1 MKLKRFRNKFI
12 SMLLT
17 LAMLLTLFPTAV
29 FAEDTAADRPASAE
43 FKIMGLYAL
52 RDNGRR
58 VSFFSYESRD
68 NAFLTKANMTYPDSW
83 FKLIYVIERSQPVTL
98 ELYEMKDEPAYM
110 DEDIVSM
117 PYAPE
122 DDADGHG
129 KLQSEEFLG
138 RRLGVLVGVPVQ
150 ENIVPLQE
158 GDDIYTAEQVS
169 YSPIDEDEWLNIVY
183 QTIRGKRQPEVI
195 EDFYAFGFEGNRLAG
210 LDDAAATVSLD
221 ELPAPED
228 MAETDAL
235 LPSENLDAPN
245 PEANLPA
252 DINDEA
258 MDTEKSPANETS
270 EDGASEESL
279 TTDTESAT
287 AIEESFAPSANAEP
301 LEDDADTTPAD
312 ADTVDSETVE
322 TDKADVPVTA
332 IEDEP
337 SAEKPVEAVSDVE
350 PEEQPEINAE
360 IDYLPES
367 SVLPS
372 AHAFFGLTDAAEE
385 SENTIQN
392 IVLWDGS
399 YRDDSGSLTRI
410 SSGGR
415 YVIVMQPCTPRTAI
429 YNSFLGFDV
438 PEKGEAIDTFEMIN
452 SWDDL
457 IAIRDELACSGDP
470 VDLLSG
476 SFTWNYRDLALYG
489 KDDLEFTRYY
499 ESVHADENY
508 GLGGGWTSN
517 FSYALEFD
525 GRSVIAHLPRAV
537 TLYFPIGFD
546 GSFDTCGDYS
556 LVQTGSG
563 YAMTDKAGTIY
574 RFDNSGR
581 ILSIVYL
588 SGNTLS
594 FQYDGDKLQSVS
606 NGAGSF
612 TFSYSGDNIAAVT
625 DSVGRSIHLSYDGG
639 LLTEVEN
646 PDGDSLRYAYD
657 GNGYLSSV
665 QNLKGEIY
673 VENEYDA
680 QGRVVHQYAVNFGTF
695 DFTYDFDGRHNTCTG
710 EDGYFHEIWFDE
722 QGRITKSTDA
732 SGSQTVTYNDLNQ
745 VTSRTDREGN
755 RTSYAYDA
763 AGNKTKITYADG
775 TYERFEYDSNRMPTM
790 IRDRNGNT
798 SYYTYDHQGNMTSA
812 TDGRGMTRSYVYD
825 ADGNLTSAADALGA
839 QTTYTYDAQGN
850 CTSMTDPLGNV
861 TAYIYDGQGRLITVT
876 DAMGSVTSYEYT
888 EAGKLVKV
896 IGTDGSEQTYTVD
909 GNGFNISESDRM
921 GHVTTFTRD
930 AQNNVTSITDPL
942 GNVTRYTY
950 DDSGNLTTATD
961 ANGAVTRYTYDADGR
976 IVSMTDARGN
986 TWRYA
991 YDRNGQLVSTTDPV
1005 GGVSSTEYNSVG
1017 RAASVKDANGNTT
1030 QYTYDGVGNLTKI
1043 TNALG
1048 KSTVS
1053 EYDANGNLT
1062 ATTDRNGHTTRY
1074 AYDAENRLI
1083 RMVDAEGNTTSYTYD
1098 ANGQMTKTT
1107 SAMGAETS
1115 STYDALGR
1123 QISSADALGHVTG
1136 YEYDVLGRATKITYA
1151 DGGFVAYTYDA
1162 NGQVLTATDEL
1173 GGVISYAYDANG
1185 RLIEMTDAMG
1195 GKTAYAYD
1203 AVGNV
1208 TSVTD
1213 ALGGS
1218 TTYRYDETENM
1229 TSVTDANGNTTGY
1242 TYDALGRA
1250 VAVTDA
1256 NGGVTR
1262 AEYDHNGNI
1271 VKAVDAEGNATTYVY
1286 DALDRLASYTNAE
1299 GYTFSFQYDNEGNT
1313 VASTDGN
1320 GNTTRYTYDGL
1331 NRAVSSTNAEGN
1343 TAYNTYDADGRMVKS
1358 VNEEGAETAY
1368 AYDADGRLISM
1379 TDALGNVTGFE
1390 YDSRDRVI
1398 KVTDAKGN
1406 ATTFTYDLA
1415 GNVKSETNARGV
1427 VTSYAYDANGN
1438 LTSMTDA
1445 AGTVT
1450 YTYDALNR
1458 VTSVKD
1464 RRGNTQFFTYDATDR
1479 IVQVKD
1485 RNGNATRYVYDGNG
1499 NIVKTIDALGTES
1512 VFTYNKDDQLISTDL
1527 HRVDALNGVDS
1538 HEITLYEYDG
1548 RNLVTKEINALGDST
1563 VYVYDGN
1570 GNLVSKTDADG
1581 YVTQYSYTAL
1591 DLVKKI
1597 NYNGAKEV
1605 SYQYNKVGELVQM
1618 DDWTGTN
1625 TFELDLLGR
1634 LQKMTDHKGNTVSY
1648 AYDAVGNQTGI
1659 TYPDGSKTRSF
1670 YDAVYNLTSV
1680 IDADDGTYAYVYDD
1694 ANRPVKLTYPNG
1706 WIEQYTYDAEGNLL
1720 KTVDT
1725 DPFQLYNKT
1734 PKVKYEY
1741 TYDAE
1746 GNALTEFQRDS
1757 DATENLK
1764 SRTTFTYDALNRL
1777 TGSTRKLEVYPYD
1790 TLAYSYSY
1798 DTLGNLLK
1806 QSGPTKGEEDT
1817 YQYNDLNQMVSKHVC
1832 GYEQKITR
1840 IYDYGYTYDKRGNLV
1855 KEEEI
1860 CSPTTTGP
1868 KNITIATYLYDET
1881 NRMVQGTNKAGEVSA
1896 YTFNGLGV
1904 RVGTEQILED
1914 NSHGYTDFHCQT
1926 PSVETGIEKPE
1937 VVKTDYVIDYTR
1949 LDIDQRVLMKSEQDG
1964 YDFFYTYGLD
1974 KLQVMTIG
1982 EGSNWWG
1989 QSIKK
1994 CVNMAYVHTD
2004 RLGSVVNLS
2013 DQYGRVTARADYTDW
2028 GEVRRYTDITVDG
2041 GFRRLLPEITYATH
2055 EYDDVLNQFYAKA
2068 RMYDAENKR
2077 FDAVDPVKGL
2087 VTQPVS
2093 LVQYVYVFD
2102 NPVSYIDPDG
2112 EFGLLAGTIIA
2123 TAASAVISGAT
2134 AAYQSYKTDGKVNWK
2149 QVGKAAVGGAAAAVS
2164 VGIAVAT
2171 GGTALGVGVMAA
2183 GAIAGTRTALHGGNA
2198 ADIAS
2203 SMGKASA
2210 GAAVGG
2216 KALSAASATVKFV
2229 AGVAGTA
2236 AGTAATVKTT
2246 QTAAKTIRDKSATT
2260 QEKAAAVF
2268 DAALSAAGTIGSAAL
2283 AVKSFPAVKQEI
2295 GYYMAKYQC
2304 KAQNSTSVQPAQ
2316 NAPTTQRPNW
2326 RQSEIEAAADYP
2338 DYEPQKSF
2346 LNGEDA
2352 KYGTKGSVRP
2362 DYYKV
2367 GHSVDIKNY
2376 NLESSSGRRNLVRNI
2391 VKQYEQR
2398 LIHLP
2403 EGSKQSVQIDLR
2415 GQNVSDEVLTK
2426 LYTEI
2431 TQKTNGGVS
2440 ISFKVK

>member
-158 GDDIYTAEQVS
+158 GDDIYTAEQVG

-258 MDTEKSPANETS
+258 MDTEKFPANETS

-279 TTDTESAT
+279 TADTESAT

-312 ADTVDSETVE
+312 ADTVDSEAVE

-337 SAEKPVEAVSDVE
+337 SAEESVEAVSDVE

-372 AHAFFGLTDAAEE
+372 AHALFGLTDAAEE

-399 YRDDSGSLTRI
+399 YRDDGGNLTRI

-438 PEKGEAIDTFEMIN
+438 PEESEAIDTFETIN

-594 FQYDGDKLQSVS
+594 FQYDGDKLRSVS
-606 NGAGSF
+606 NGTGSF

-680 QGRVVHQYAVNFGTF
+680 QGRVVHQYAVNFVTF

-722 QGRITKSTDA
+722 QGRITKSADA

-812 TDGRGMTRSYVYD
+812 TDGRGMTRFYVYD
-825 ADGNLTSAADALGA
+825 ANGNLTSAADALGA

-896 IGTDGSEQTYTVD
+896 IGADGSEQTYTVD

-930 AQNNVTSITDPL
+930 AQNNVTSISDPL

-1043 TNALG
+1043 TDALG

-1062 ATTDRNGHTTRY
+1062 AATDRNGHTTRY

-1083 RMVDAEGNTTSYTYD
+1083 RMEDAEGSTTSYTYD

-1218 TTYRYDETENM
+1218 TTYRYDETGNM

-1271 VKAVDAEGNATTYVY
+1271 VKAVDAESNATTYVY

-1299 GYTFSFQYDNEGNT
+1299 GYTFSFRYDNEGNT

-1320 GNTTRYTYDGL
+1320 GNTTRYTYDEL
-1331 NRAVSSTNAEGN
+1331 NRAISSTNAEGN

-1379 TDALGNVTGFE
+1379 TDALGNVTSFE

-1512 VFTYNKDDQLISTDL
+1512 VFTYNKNDQLISTDL

-1581 YVTQYSYTAL
+1581 YVTRYSYTAL

-1648 AYDAVGNQTGI
+1648 TYDAVGNQTGI

-1680 IDADDGTYAYVYDD
+1680 IDAEKGTYAYVYDA

-1746 GNALTEFQRDS
+1746 GNVLTEFQRDS

-1764 SRTTFTYDALNRL
+1764 SRTAFTYDALNRL

-1790 TLAYSYSY
+1790 TLAYTYTY

-1832 GYEQKITR
+1832 GYEQKLTR

-1904 RVGTEQILED
+1904 RVGAELILED

-1949 LDIDQRVLMKSEQDG
+1949 LNIDQRVLMKSEQDG

-2068 RMYDAENKR
+2068 RMYDAVNKR
-2077 FDAVDPVKGL
+2077 FDAVDPILDASRYEIEK
-2087 VTQPVS
+2087 
-2093 LVQYVYVFD
+2093 YVPNSAQLAYYLYTFD
-2102 NPVSYIDPDG
+2102 NPTTLVDITG
-2112 EFGLLAGTIIA
+2112 KIVIA
-2123 TAASAVISGAT
+2123 
-2134 AAYQSYKTDGKVNWK
+2134 D
-2149 QVGKAAVGGAAAAVS
+2149 
-2164 VGIAVAT
+2164 
-2171 GGTALGVGVMAA
+2171 
-2183 GAIAGTRTALHGGNA
+2183 
-2198 ADIAS
+2198 DI
-2203 SMGKASA
+2203 
-2210 GAAVGG
+2210 
-2216 KALSAASATVKFV
+2216 LIY
-2229 AGVAGTA
+2229 A
-2236 AGTAATVKTT
+2236 AGTLVVLTYAELVAWMNSPAGRKLANDITSVIVDGITFT
-2246 QTAAKTIRDKSATT
+2246 GNIVSVTRQWVNSTRTELVEAAKVYF
-2260 QEKAAAVF
+2260 EKAGC
-2268 DAALSAAGTIGSAAL
+2268 DKKQGKDNKKE
-2283 AVKSFPAVKQEI
+2283 KS
-2295 GYYMAKYQC
+2295 
-2304 KAQNSTSVQPAQ
+2304 
-2316 NAPTTQRPNW
+2316 
-2326 RQSEIEAAADYP
+2326 
-2338 DYEPQKSF
+2338 QKSGASDGEKTPESNPEDF
-2346 LNGEDA
+2346 TKLKNGQGYKD
-2352 KYGTKGSVRP
+2352 KKG
-2362 DYYKV
+2362 
-2367 GHSVDIKNY
+2367 
-2376 NLESSSGRRNLVRNI
+2376 NI
-2391 VKQYEQR
+2391 WKKDQ
-2398 LIHLP
+2398 LH
-2403 EGSKQSVQIDLR
+2403 KDHWD
-2415 GQNVSDEVLTK
+2415 VSDPK
-2426 LYTEI
+2426 G
-2431 TQKTNGGVS
+2431 K
-2440 ISFKVK
+2440 KVKEVDFDGRKIWPGGPKNKNK

>member
-150 ENIVPLQE
+150 ENIAPLQE

-312 ADTVDSETVE
+312 ADTVDSEAVE

-337 SAEKPVEAVSDVE
+337 SAEESVEAVSDVE

-372 AHAFFGLTDAAEE
+372 AHALFGLTDAAEE

-399 YRDDSGSLTRI
+399 YRDDGGNLTRI

-438 PEKGEAIDTFEMIN
+438 PEESEAIDTFETIN
-452 SWDDL
+452 SWGDL

-563 YAMTDKAGTIY
+563 YAMTDKAGMIY

-594 FQYDGDKLQSVS
+594 FQYDGDKLRSVS
-606 NGAGSF
+606 NGTGSF

-745 VTSRTDREGN
+745 VTSRTDCEGN

-825 ADGNLTSAADALGA
+825 ANGNLTSAVDALGA

-896 IGTDGSEQTYTVD
+896 IGADGSEQTYTVD

-1005 GGVSSTEYNSVG
+1005 GGVSSTRYNSVG
-1017 RAASVKDANGNTT
+1017 RTSSSTDANGNTT

-1043 TNALG
+1043 TDALG

-1062 ATTDRNGHTTRY
+1062 AATDRNGHTTRY
-1074 AYDAENRLI
+1074 TYDAENRLI
-1083 RMVDAEGNTTSYTYD
+1083 RMEDAEGSTTSYTYD

-1218 TTYRYDETENM
+1218 TTYRYDETGNI

-1242 TYDALGRA
+1242 SYDALGRA

-1286 DALDRLASYTNAE
+1286 DALERLASYTNAE

-1331 NRAVSSTNAEGN
+1331 NRAISSTNAEGN

-1415 GNVKSETNARGV
+1415 GNVKSETNAKGV
-1427 VTSYAYDANGN
+1427 VTSYTYDANGN

-1512 VFTYNKDDQLISTDL
+1512 VFTYNKNDQLISTDL
-1527 HRVDALNGVDS
+1527 HRVDALNGVGS

-1648 AYDAVGNQTGI
+1648 TYDAVGNQTGI

-1746 GNALTEFQRDS
+1746 GNVLTEFQRDS

-1764 SRTTFTYDALNRL
+1764 SRTAFTYDALNRL

-1790 TLAYSYSY
+1790 TLAYAYTY

-1832 GYEQKITR
+1832 GYEQKLTR

-1868 KNITIATYLYDET
+1868 RNITIATYLYDET

-1904 RVGTEQILED
+1904 RVGTELILKD
-1914 NSHGYTDFHCQT
+1914 NTHGYTDFHCQT

-1949 LDIDQRVLMKSEQDG
+1949 LNIDQRVLMKSEQDG

-2077 FDAVDPVKGL
+2077 FDAVDLIAGTVADPI
-2087 VTQPVS
+2087 S
-2093 LVQYVYVFD
+2093 LVQYLYAVD
-2102 NPVSYIDPDG
+2102 NPIKWIDPLGEMPKEWLNLVNVAYLGGAIDKDQVFAAVSLLNVLDIATSGVRDLLGNISASGVGKLNGVIDSLYRDTEEDLFESDGITDQSIYLSFHETAQVLASKQIHLASSKKGWPILEARHLAKEIDIKLGHSVWEVKPGYSGLYRFDSSLKKYIDPNQYTRYKRAENYKFKWYDVNKNVPG
-2112 EFGLLAGTIIA
+2112 FAFTSSTASMLEINGIKYSMLVSYLGPGKVGYFFKIQCGDSEPSFEHA
-2123 TAASAVISGAT
+2123 TAVLPAVEDIYETAREVNAMSTKAVIAVGVFVGTLLSPVLGDEVAGAG
-2134 AAYQSYKTDGKVNWK
+2134 ALSNAW
-2149 QVGKAAVGGAAAAVS
+2149 AAVKSIG
-2164 VGIAVAT
+2164 
-2171 GGTALGVGVMAA
+2171 
-2183 GAIAGTRTALHGGNA
+2183 
-2198 ADIAS
+2198 
-2203 SMGKASA
+2203 
-2210 GAAVGG
+2210 
-2216 KALSAASATVKFV
+2216 LSQS
-2229 AGVAGTA
+2229 
-2236 AGTAATVKTT
+2236 
-2246 QTAAKTIRDKSATT
+2246 
-2260 QEKAAAVF
+2260 
-2268 DAALSAAGTIGSAAL
+2268 AL
-2283 AVKSFPAVKQEI
+2283 AVFQGLTMQF
-2295 GYYMAKYQC
+2295 GY
-2304 KAQNSTSVQPAQ
+2304 V
-2316 NAPTTQRPNW
+2316 
-2326 RQSEIEAAADYP
+2326 
-2338 DYEPQKSF
+2338 
-2346 LNGEDA
+2346 
-2352 KYGTKGSVRP
+2352 
-2362 DYYKV
+2362 
-2367 GHSVDIKNY
+2367 
-2376 NLESSSGRRNLVRNI
+2376 
-2391 VKQYEQR
+2391 
-2398 LIHLP
+2398 LP
-2403 EGSKQSVQIDLR
+2403 
-2415 GQNVSDEVLTK
+2415 
-2426 LYTEI
+2426 
-2431 TQKTNGGVS
+2431 
-2440 ISFKVK
+2440 

>member
-1 MKLKRFRNKFI
+1 MRRAKKLTAW
-12 SMLLT
+12 LLT
-17 LAMLLTLFPTAV
+17 LALILTLLPVSVLAAIPGTDDQDSRFKNMLLHSAVNRRPISTYQYKDSINYFQTPITIQAGTGALPSAPAKLEWTLLTFAIDRNQTGDLKLYKLDTERLEDGQIPLVPRDDDPDALEDFLIPLIPSTIDPVSGEEIEHPIYLSAKRFLDNIDPPGARASDVVQLAQGFDRAELDTWHYEDAPEEIIRNADIFGRSGLPYMPPEEPGDSNVGTLSLAGGNAYETAS
-29 FAEDTAADRPASAE
+29 DTA
-43 FKIMGLYAL
+43 
-52 RDNGRR
+52 
-58 VSFFSYESRD
+58 
-68 NAFLTKANMTYPDSW
+68 LTN
-83 FKLIYVIERSQPVTL
+83 
-98 ELYEMKDEPAYM
+98 
-110 DEDIVSM
+110 DIVSEASSIYETS
-117 PYAPE
+117 PDAGTVIAPVESTTGASEKHEISYYDGVRFTAPE
-122 DDADGHG
+122 DPYG
-129 KLQSEEFLG
+129 
-138 RRLGVLVGVPVQ
+138 
-150 ENIVPLQE
+150 I
-158 GDDIYTAEQVS
+158 TA
-169 YSPIDEDEWLNIVY
+169 
-183 QTIRGKRQPEVI
+183 
-195 EDFYAFGFEGNRLAG
+195 
-210 LDDAAATVSLD
+210 
-221 ELPAPED
+221 
-228 MAETDAL
+228 
-235 LPSENLDAPN
+235 LDAGPIPN
-245 PEANLPA
+245 
-252 DINDEA
+252 DIILNF
-258 MDTEKSPANETS
+258 M
-270 EDGASEESL
+270 
-279 TTDTESAT
+279 
-287 AIEESFAPSANAEP
+287 F
-301 LEDDADTTPAD
+301 
-312 ADTVDSETVE
+312 
-322 TDKADVPVTA
+322 
-332 IEDEP
+332 
-337 SAEKPVEAVSDVE
+337 
-350 PEEQPEINAE
+350 
-360 IDYLPES
+360 
-367 SVLPS
+367 
-372 AHAFFGLTDAAEE
+372 
-385 SENTIQN
+385 
-392 IVLWDGS
+392 WDGS
-399 YRDDSGSLTRI
+399 LVDENNRPHPMVWENGAY
-410 SSGGR
+410 
-415 YVIVMQPCTPRTAI
+415 YVIVFQPDHERTAI
-429 YNSFLGFDV
+429 FNTFLAFQVVANTDPDSLLLNPDEYNGLYYEW
-438 PEKGEAIDTFEMIN
+438 P
-452 SWDDL
+452 
-457 IAIRDELACSGDP
+457 GDP
-470 VDLLSG
+470 VNLLTG
-476 SFTWNYRDLALYG
+476 SFSWNYTDLSLYG
-489 KDDLEFTRYY
+489 RHGLPFTRYY
-499 ESVHADENY
+499 ESTAFEQDHHFGNGFTTNYSYELNVDLLYADFFTPHNRHVY
-508 GLGGGWTSN
+508 
-517 FSYALEFD
+517 FSMM
-525 GRSVIAHLPRAV
+525 P
-537 TLYFPIGFD
+537 D
-546 GSFDTCGDYS
+546 GSYR
-556 LVQTGSG
+556 
-563 YAMTDKAGTIY
+563 AKAGSAFSLDVTDTSYVIRHRDGTTY
-574 RFDNSGR
+574 IFDRNDNSVSQKIRSISSLDGEQ
-581 ILSIVYL
+581 IVYAYNGDL
-588 SGNTLS
+588 ISSVTGDAGTLT
-594 FQYDGDKLQSVS
+594 
-606 NGAGSF
+606 F
-612 TFSYSGDNIAAVT
+612 TYTGEHVTRVT
-625 DSVGRSIHLSYDGG
+625 DSTGRSITLSYDGE
-639 LLTEVEN
+639 LLTAVEN
-646 PDGDSLRYAYD
+646 PDGDSLRYTYE
-657 GNGYLSSV
+657 NGLLERIENFRGEVYLT
-665 QNLKGEIY
+665 ND
-673 VENEYDA
+673 YDA
-680 QGRVVHQYAVNFGTF
+680 TGRVTEQFVTGQGTF
-695 DFTYDFDGRHNTCTG
+695 RFSYDEDAHRNTCTG
-710 EDGYFHEIWFDE
+710 ENGYYLSILYDE
-722 QGRITKSTDA
+722 QGRIIESTN
-732 SGSQTVTYNDLNQ
+732 SEGSKHITYNELNQ
-745 VTSRTDREGN
+745 RVSETDREGN
-755 RTSYAYDA
+755 T
-763 AGNKTKITYADG
+763 
-775 TYERFEYDSNRMPTM
+775 
-790 IRDRNGNT
+790 
-798 SYYTYDHQGNMTSA
+798 
-812 TDGRGMTRSYVYD
+812 
-825 ADGNLTSAADALGA
+825 
-839 QTTYTYDAQGN
+839 
-850 CTSMTDPLGNV
+850 
-861 TAYIYDGQGRLITVT
+861 
-876 DAMGSVTSYEYT
+876 
-888 EAGKLVKV
+888 
-896 IGTDGSEQTYTVD
+896 
-909 GNGFNISESDRM
+909 
-921 GHVTTFTRD
+921 
-930 AQNNVTSITDPL
+930 
-942 GNVTRYTY
+942 TRYTY
-950 DDSGNLTTATD
+950 DDSGNCTQIIYPDGTLESYRYNAFNQIIWMRDRNGIETSYAYDTNAQLSSFTDGRGNTTNYIYDTSGNLLSVTDALGAQTSYVYDKQGNCISMTDALGHITAYAYDEQGRLISVTDAAGNETSYEYTTAGKLVKIIGADGNIQAYTVDGNGFTASESDCMGNITTYIRDTQNNVVAATDPLGNTTSYTYDSSGNLATTTD
-961 ANGAVTRYTYDADGR
+961 ANGSITRYTYDAEGR
-976 IVSMTDARGN
+976 MVSMTDARGN
-986 TWRYA
+986 TWRYT
-991 YDRNGQLVSTTDPV
+991 YNKNGQLLSTTDPT
-1005 GGVSSTEYNSVG
+1005 GGIRSNSYNSVG
-1017 RAASVKDANGNTT
+1017 RTVSGTDANGNTT
-1030 QYTYDGVGNLTKI
+1030 TYAYDGVGNLTKI
-1043 TNALG
+1043 TDALG
-1048 KSTVS
+1048 MSTIS
-1053 EYDANGNLT
+1053 KYDANGNLISS
-1062 ATTDRNGHTTRY
+1062 TDRNGNETTY

-1083 RMVDAEGNTTSYTYD
+1083 RTVDAEGNTTVY
-1098 ANGQMTKTT
+1098 
-1107 SAMGAETS
+1107 
-1115 STYDALGR
+1115 TYDALGR
-1123 QISSADALGHVTG
+1123 MTATVSAMGSETVSTYDEAGRLLSATDALGHVTG
-1136 YEYDVLGRATKITYA
+1136 YEYDALGRATKISYA
-1151 DGGFVAYTYDA
+1151 DGSSVSYTYDA
-1162 NGQVLTATDEL
+1162 NGQILTAANEL
-1173 GGVISYAYDANG
+1173 GNVISYTYDANG
-1185 RLIEMTDAMG
+1185 QLISMTDAMG
-1195 GKTAYAYD
+1195 GITVYAYD
-1203 AVGNV
+1203 PVGNV
-1208 TSVTD
+1208 ISVTD
-1213 ALGGS
+1213 ALGGVVS
-1218 TTYRYDETENM
+1218 YLYDEVGNIST
-1229 TSVTDANGNTTGY
+1229 VTDANGNATSY
-1242 TYDALGRA
+1242 AYDVLGRA
-1250 VAVTDA
+1250 VAITDP
-1256 NGGVTR
+1256 NGGITR

-1271 VKAVDAEGNATTYVY
+1271 TKATDAEGNVTVYTY
-1286 DALDRLASYTNAE
+1286 DALDRLTGYTNAE
-1299 GYTFSFQYDNEGNT
+1299 GYTFSFQYDNEGNLI
-1313 VASTDGN
+1313 ASTDGN
-1320 GNTTRYTYDGL
+1320 GNTTRYIYDGL
-1331 NRAVSSTNAEGN
+1331 SRAVSSINAEGN
-1343 TAYNTYDADGRMVKS
+1343 SAYNTYDADGRMIKAS
-1358 VNEEGAETAY
+1358 NEEGAETFY
-1368 AYDADGRLISM
+1368 SYDADGRLISM
-1379 TDALGNVTGFE
+1379 ADALGNVTGFE

-1445 AGTVT
+1445 AGTVA

-1479 IVQVKD
+1479 IVHVKD

-1512 VFTYNKDDQLISTDL
+1512 VFTYNKNDQLISTDL

-1591 DLVKKI
+1591 DLVEKI

-1648 AYDAVGNQTGI
+1648 TYDAVGNQTGI

-1680 IDADDGTYAYVYDD
+1680 IDADDGTYAYVYDA

-1746 GNALTEFQRDS
+1746 GNVLTEFQRDS

-1764 SRTTFTYDALNRL
+1764 SRTAFTYDALNRL
-1777 TGSTRKLEVYPYD
+1777 TGSTRRLEVYPYD
-1790 TLAYSYSY
+1790 TLAYTYTY

-1832 GYEQKITR
+1832 GYEQKLTR

-1868 KNITIATYLYDET
+1868 RNITIATYLYDET

-1904 RVGTEQILED
+1904 RVGTELILKD
-1914 NSHGYTDFHCQT
+1914 NTHGYTDFHCQT

-2198 ADIAS
+2198 ADIAF

-2229 AGVAGTA
+2229 VGVAGTA

-2246 QTAAKTIRDKSATT
+2246 QTAAKTIRDKNATT

-2283 AVKSFPAVKQEI
+2283 VVKSFPAVKQEI

-2304 KAQNSTSVQPAQ
+2304 KTVGSTGNKLGEVFDLADNYTLTDETFNNHILDRHGPGSTYASKSHF
-2316 NAPTTQRPNW
+2316 NAN
-2326 RQSEIEAAADYP
+2326 
-2338 DYEPQKSF
+2338 F
-2346 LNGEDA
+2346 
-2352 KYGTKGSVRP
+2352 
-2362 DYYKV
+2362 
-2367 GHSVDIKNY
+2367 DIKRGI
-2376 NLESSSGRRNLVRNI
+2376 ESTLKGDSFMVGPNTGGRSGYIFEQTFDSPIGVSSKGKYLYTLKVVI
-2391 VKQYEQR
+2391 
-2398 LIHLP
+2398 
-2403 EGSKQSVQIDLR
+2403 
-2415 GQNVSDEVLTK
+2415 DEVGNV
-2426 LYTEI
+2426 I
-2431 TQKTNGGVS
+2431 TAFPK
-2440 ISFKVK
+2440 K

>member
-150 ENIVPLQE
+150 ENIAPLQE

-258 MDTEKSPANETS
+258 MDAEKSPANETS

-279 TTDTESAT
+279 TADTESAT

-301 LEDDADTTPAD
+301 LEDDADTTSAD
-312 ADTVDSETVE
+312 ADTVDSEAVE
-322 TDKADVPVTA
+322 TDKADVPETS

-337 SAEKPVEAVSDVE
+337 PAEKPVEAVSDVE
-350 PEEQPEINAE
+350 PEINEEINAE

-594 FQYDGDKLQSVS
+594 FQYDGDKLRSVS
-606 NGAGSF
+606 NGTGSF

-763 AGNKTKITYADG
+763 VGNKSKITYADG

-1005 GGVSSTEYNSVG
+1005 GGVSSTRYNSVG
-1017 RAASVKDANGNTT
+1017 RTSSSTDANGNTT

-1043 TNALG
+1043 TDALG

-1062 ATTDRNGHTTRY
+1062 AATDRNGHTTRY
-1074 AYDAENRLI
+1074 TYDAENRLI
-1083 RMVDAEGNTTSYTYD
+1083 RMEDAEGSTTSYTYD

-1162 NGQVLTATDEL
+1162 
-1173 GGVISYAYDANG
+1173 
-1185 RLIEMTDAMG
+1185 
-1195 GKTAYAYD
+1195 
-1203 AVGNV
+1203 
-1208 TSVTD
+1208 
-1213 ALGGS
+1213 
-1218 TTYRYDETENM
+1218 
-1229 TSVTDANGNTTGY
+1229 
-1242 TYDALGRA
+1242 
-1250 VAVTDA
+1250 
-1256 NGGVTR
+1256 
-1262 AEYDHNGNI
+1262 
-1271 VKAVDAEGNATTYVY
+1271 
-1286 DALDRLASYTNAE
+1286 
-1299 GYTFSFQYDNEGNT
+1299 
-1313 VASTDGN
+1313 
-1320 GNTTRYTYDGL
+1320 
-1331 NRAVSSTNAEGN
+1331 
-1343 TAYNTYDADGRMVKS
+1343 
-1358 VNEEGAETAY
+1358 
-1368 AYDADGRLISM
+1368 
-1379 TDALGNVTGFE
+1379 
-1390 YDSRDRVI
+1390 
-1398 KVTDAKGN
+1398 
-1406 ATTFTYDLA
+1406 
-1415 GNVKSETNARGV
+1415 
-1427 VTSYAYDANGN
+1427 
-1438 LTSMTDA
+1438 
-1445 AGTVT
+1445 
-1450 YTYDALNR
+1450 
-1458 VTSVKD
+1458 
-1464 RRGNTQFFTYDATDR
+1464 TDR

-1512 VFTYNKDDQLISTDL
+1512 VFTYNKNDQLISTDL

-1581 YVTQYSYTAL
+1581 YVTRYSYTAL

-1648 AYDAVGNQTGI
+1648 TYDAVGNQTGI

-1746 GNALTEFQRDS
+1746 GNVLTEFQRDS

-1764 SRTTFTYDALNRL
+1764 SRTAFTYDALNRL
-1777 TGSTRKLEVYPYD
+1777 TGSTRRLEVYPYD
-1790 TLAYSYSY
+1790 TLAYTYTY

-1868 KNITIATYLYDET
+1868 KNITVATYLYDET
-1881 NRMVQGTNKAGEVSA
+1881 NRMVRGTNKTGEVSA

-1904 RVGTEQILED
+1904 RVGTELILED
-1914 NSHGYTDFHCQT
+1914 NTHGYTDFHCQT

-2068 RMYDAENKR
+2068 RMYDAVNKR
-2077 FDAVDPVKGL
+2077 FDAVDPILDASRYEIEK
-2087 VTQPVS
+2087 
-2093 LVQYVYVFD
+2093 YVPNSAQLAYYLYTFD
-2102 NPVSYIDPDG
+2102 NPTTLVDITG
-2112 EFGLLAGTIIA
+2112 KIVIA
-2123 TAASAVISGAT
+2123 
-2134 AAYQSYKTDGKVNWK
+2134 D
-2149 QVGKAAVGGAAAAVS
+2149 
-2164 VGIAVAT
+2164 
-2171 GGTALGVGVMAA
+2171 
-2183 GAIAGTRTALHGGNA
+2183 
-2198 ADIAS
+2198 DI
-2203 SMGKASA
+2203 
-2210 GAAVGG
+2210 
-2216 KALSAASATVKFV
+2216 LIY
-2229 AGVAGTA
+2229 A
-2236 AGTAATVKTT
+2236 AGTLVVLTYAELVAWMNSPAGRKLANDITSVIVDGITFT
-2246 QTAAKTIRDKSATT
+2246 GNIVSVTRQWVNSTRTELVEAAKVYF
-2260 QEKAAAVF
+2260 EKAGC
-2268 DAALSAAGTIGSAAL
+2268 DKKQGKDNKKE
-2283 AVKSFPAVKQEI
+2283 KS
-2295 GYYMAKYQC
+2295 
-2304 KAQNSTSVQPAQ
+2304 
-2316 NAPTTQRPNW
+2316 
-2326 RQSEIEAAADYP
+2326 
-2338 DYEPQKSF
+2338 QKSGASDGEKTPESNPEDF
-2346 LNGEDA
+2346 TKLKNGQGYKD
-2352 KYGTKGSVRP
+2352 KKG
-2362 DYYKV
+2362 
-2367 GHSVDIKNY
+2367 
-2376 NLESSSGRRNLVRNI
+2376 NI
-2391 VKQYEQR
+2391 WKKDQ
-2398 LIHLP
+2398 LH
-2403 EGSKQSVQIDLR
+2403 KDHWD
-2415 GQNVSDEVLTK
+2415 VSDPK
-2426 LYTEI
+2426 G
-2431 TQKTNGGVS
+2431 K
-2440 ISFKVK
+2440 KVKEVDFDGRKIWPGGPKNKNK